1 MADLNCILRAAQA
14 GDPKAAGELAAL
26 LYDELHEIAPIEDRE
41 IAAPLADEDLLALD
55 EAVGRLAELD
65 PTKAR
70 IVELRFFAGL
80 SMAELARTLGASES
94 TIQREWRMARA
105 RLRTQLDDSR
115 AP

>member
-1 MADLNCILRAAQA
+1 MVGVRVLAVDPLRV
-14 GDPKAAGELAAL
+14 
-26 LYDELHEIAPIEDRE
+26 PIEE
-41 IAAPLADEDLLALD
+41 HEVAAPLADEDLLALD
-55 EAVGRLAELD
+55 EAVARLAELD

-80 SMAELARTLGASES
+80 TMAELAKAIGASES

-105 RLRTQLDDSR
+105 WLRTHLDESI